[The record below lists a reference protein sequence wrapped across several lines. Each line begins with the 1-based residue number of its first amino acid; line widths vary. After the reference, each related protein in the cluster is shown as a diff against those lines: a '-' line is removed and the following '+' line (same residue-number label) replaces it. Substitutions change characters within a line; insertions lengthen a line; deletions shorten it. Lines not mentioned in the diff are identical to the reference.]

1 MRAAKTDNLNNAERD
16 LHRLFRDEGLCLP
29 ISATIA
35 QVETQTLHYLSL
47 QTWFPYLMSR
57 QPALLLGGF
66 QRKGSNAEL
75 LLSTFWKNFQ
85 SYAPDHAVF
94 DLHGGGDRL
103 STCVPFFLH
112 LDEGTGLRKS
122 AVLVVSMQPVFG
134 RETSLRFSSL
144 HKVRD
149 MHDRMTQAQSHNNMG
164 NTYLSRFLLTAM
176 PKKMY
181 MGSNVGTYWGM
192 LDLIAKEC
200 KALMTDGISIH
211 GVKYYPICIG
221 VKGDQPALIKCGNFK
236 RSFMNMAKN
245 KGCCWECLAGFDEFP
260 FEDTTPTPAWLS
272 TIGLVD
278 PWPAAS
284 PSPLLQVPGYSDNLT
299 LFWRRDPFHAF
310 KQTIGGHFAASLII
324 LFAVDFGLWKVPGLS
339 SSVDEVLARAFYDFS
354 FWVQFEWRGSV
365 RNHIKAFTRQILH
378 FPDHSKFPFA
388 RFKGSDQMILL
399 RWLRHLILNGV
410 VFESDITR
418 ASANLINSPPA
429 DGQKEFFWNALH
441 GCEGGIQFFHSLH
454 REGLWLKEVSN
465 VMASNCRLFCT
476 SYRRLAMLCHLKG
489 LARFHMEPSLHTF
502 CHFAVDL
509 SVSSPIKL
517 SPASSTTEAD
527 EDFVGKVARLCRH
540 VSAMQTTKRCIERY
554 LIRLYFEFEKAWVTS
569 ISYLNYSEKNKS

>member
-181 MGSNVGTYWGM
+181 MGSNVGTY
-192 LDLIAKEC
+192 
-200 KALMTDGISIH
+200 
-211 GVKYYPICIG
+211 
-221 VKGDQPALIKCGNFK
+221 
-236 RSFMNMAKN
+236 
-245 KGCCWECLAGFDEFP
+245 
-260 FEDTTPTPAWLS
+260 
-272 TIGLVD
+272 
-278 PWPAAS
+278 
-284 PSPLLQVPGYSDNLT
+284 
-299 LFWRRDPFHAF
+299 
-310 KQTIGGHFAASLII
+310 
-324 LFAVDFGLWKVPGLS
+324 
-339 SSVDEVLARAFYDFS
+339 
-354 FWVQFEWRGSV
+354 
-365 RNHIKAFTRQILH
+365 
-378 FPDHSKFPFA
+378 
-388 RFKGSDQMILL
+388 
-399 RWLRHLILNGV
+399 
-410 VFESDITR
+410 
-418 ASANLINSPPA
+418 
-429 DGQKEFFWNALH
+429 
-441 GCEGGIQFFHSLH
+441 
-454 REGLWLKEVSN
+454 
-465 VMASNCRLFCT
+465 
-476 SYRRLAMLCHLKG
+476 
-489 LARFHMEPSLHTF
+489 
-502 CHFAVDL
+502 
-509 SVSSPIKL
+509 
-517 SPASSTTEAD
+517 
-527 EDFVGKVARLCRH
+527 
-540 VSAMQTTKRCIERY
+540 
-554 LIRLYFEFEKAWVTS
+554 
-569 ISYLNYSEKNKS
+569 

>member
-1 MRAAKTDNLNNAERD
+1 
-16 LHRLFRDEGLCLP
+16 
-29 ISATIA
+29 
-35 QVETQTLHYLSL
+35 
-47 QTWFPYLMSR
+47 
-57 QPALLLGGF
+57 
-66 QRKGSNAEL
+66 
-75 LLSTFWKNFQ
+75 
-85 SYAPDHAVF
+85 
-94 DLHGGGDRL
+94 
-103 STCVPFFLH
+103 
-112 LDEGTGLRKS
+112 
-122 AVLVVSMQPVFG
+122 MQPVFG

-554 LIRLYFEFEKAWVTS
+554 LIRLYFEFEKA
-569 ISYLNYSEKNKS
+569 